1 MTSRFAR
8 VRRNTVPFA
17 STIAVLSA
25 FGIFAFVLPGGAI
38 GSPPASETRNG
49 DLTAFGRHLLISE
62 PVAGNVQVLGGS
74 LTVDAPINGRVV
86 VIGGDVV
93 IRNGRIDGDLVC
105 IGGQVAWEDRSSVRG
120 DVYAPRNGYASVKA
134 GELMVASMREPFS
147 LLTIAL
153 ELSLLLF
160 WLIVSIV
167 LTLTNGR
174 EIRASSLEVRASPLH
189 SFLLGLVAF
198 TSFVLSAIVFSYLI
212 PIFVG
217 TVLLAALLV
226 FAVVAKVYGMVA
238 VFHAVGEMIA
248 GPRSHQELERRR
260 WIRGDLAKV
269 VVGFLVL
276 GLLRLI
282 PFVGPVVW
290 MTASALAVGAALST
304 RFGRREPWFLT
315 WRPAEA

>member
-1 MTSRFAR
+1 MTSRFAKSL
-8 VRRNTVPFA
+8 A
-17 STIAVLSA
+17 SLIAVLSIIA
-25 FGIFAFVLPGGAI
+25 IFAAVFPDGAA
-38 GSPPASETRNG
+38 GNPPEPSQPRGG
-49 DLTAFGRHLLISE
+49 DLTSFGRDLLISE
-62 PVAGNVQVLGGS
+62 PVHGNVQVLGGS
-74 LTVDAPINGRVV
+74 LTVDAPIRGRVV

-105 IGGQVAWEDRSSVRG
+105 IGGQVAWLDRRSVGG

-153 ELSLLLF
+153 ELSLLLV
-160 WLIVSIV
+160 WLIAAIVVTLVS
-167 LTLTNGR
+167 GR

-189 SFLLGLVAF
+189 SFVLGLVAF
-198 TSFVLSAIVFSYLI
+198 TSFVLTAIIFSYLI
-212 PIFVG
+212 PFVVG

-226 FAVVAKVYGMVA
+226 FAVIAKVYGMVA
-238 VFHAVGEMIA
+238 VFHAVGAMMA
-248 GPRSHQELERRR
+248 GPRTHQELERRR

-269 VVGFLVL
+269 VVGFLIL

-282 PFVGPVVW
+282 PFVGPVAW
-290 MTASALAVGAALST
+290 MTASALAVGVALST